1 MSGSRGRCRGTR
13 RWGSWERWNVPLRDY
28 RTGTVRI
35 EQRRD
40 RPQITPRI
48 AGAAAV
54 AGGLILMGLV
64 LSLKGEAAAVPPDP
78 DPLCPTS
85 RPVSLVTVIL
95 LDVSDRFSE
104 PQRLQIQNQLARL
117 RDSMP

>member
-1 MSGSRGRCRGTR
+1 MSGSRAPCRSIR

-28 RTGTVRI
+28 RTDAALIDHRWG
-35 EQRRD
+35 

-64 LSLKGEAAAVPPDP
+64 LSLKGESAAVPTDP
-78 DPLCPTS
+78 DTLCPTN
-85 RPVSLVTVIL
+85 RPASLVTVIL
-95 LDVSDRFSE
+95 LDVSDRF
-104 PQRLQIQNQLARL
+104 
-117 RDSMP
+117 